1 MAIVTRAL
9 VRDSD
14 GLIENMI
21 VYDTEGS
28 WSPRSGYSLVDIEAS
43 IGDSWDGSTVTKRT
57 VEVAVDPFHARY
69 QTRYSASTTDAERI
83 VILAEMAGLTA

>member
-28 WSPRSGYSLVDIEAS
+28 WSPRSGYSLADIVAS
-43 IGDSWDGSTVTKRT
+43 PGDSWDGSTVTKRT
-57 VEVAVDPFHARY
+57 VEEEEDPY
-69 QTRYSASTTDAERI
+69 QTRYSATTNDAERI